1 MGDVPVILV
10 LSGWA
15 AVGYVVVAGR
25 GLIPL
30 AGVSVVFALLLAGA
44 WALRREIHRLERL
57 AFEDELT
64 GVSNYRYL
72 REELARQVVRARRE
86 GTPLSLLMLDLR
98 DFKGYNDRHGH
109 LAGNRALAEVARLIG
124 LAVRPGDTVA
134 RFGGDEFAVI
144 LPGRAEDVAWRLGE
158 RLARKLADCLGDLR
172 VDVGAAG
179 YEGGGVE
186 GLLHAADVAMYA
198 HKRGG

>member
-1 MGDVPVILV
+1 MPVILV
-10 LSGWA
+10 LGGWA
-15 AVGYVVVAGR
+15 AAGYVVAAGR

-30 AGVSVVFALLLAGA
+30 TGVSAIFALLLAGA
-44 WALRREIHRLERL
+44 WAFRREIRRLERL

-64 GVSNYRYL
+64 GVRNYRYL
-72 REELARQVVRARRE
+72 REELDRQVVLARRE

-124 LAVRPGDTVA
+124 VAVRPGDTVA

-144 LPGRAEDVAWRLGE
+144 LPGRAEAVAWRLGE
-158 RLARKLADCLGDLR
+158 RLARKLADCLDGLQ

-179 YEGGGVE
+179 HDGRRAEE
-186 GLLHAADVAMYA
+186 LLHAADVAMYS
-198 HKRGG
+198 HKRGE